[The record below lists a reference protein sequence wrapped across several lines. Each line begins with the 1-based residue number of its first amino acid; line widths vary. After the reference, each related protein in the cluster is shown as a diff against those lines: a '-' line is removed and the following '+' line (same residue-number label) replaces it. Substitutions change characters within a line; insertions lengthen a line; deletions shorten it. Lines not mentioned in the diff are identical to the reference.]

1 MCGTCG
7 CGEAEVR
14 VVDPATG
21 AVTHTHDGVTHT
33 HRPGEGG
40 AGHGEHGHGGDD
52 HSGHGHGHE
61 HGSGHGHEHGSGHEH
76 GPEHGHE
83 HVRLDVTAGAP
94 GGLATTGVALA
105 AATGHGDPT
114 TLDLELD
121 VLAKNDALAARTRAW
136 LADTGITAVNLM
148 SSPGSG
154 KTTLLERTIRELGR
168 PVSVVEG
175 DQETLLDAERIRAAG
190 ARAVQVNT
198 GSGCHLDAEMLH
210 SALEQLA
217 PAPGSLVM
225 VENVGNLVCPALFD
239 LGEAARVVV
248 ISVTEG
254 DDKPLKYPHMFAAA
268 DLVVV
273 NKTDLLPY
281 VDFDVEVLAANA
293 RRLRPCVPVLPL
305 SARSGEGV
313 AAWYD
318 WIRALG

>member
-33 HRPGEGG
+33 HAPGEGTG
-40 AGHGEHGHGGDD
+40 AHDHGEHEHHGHDHGNGDHGEHDHGEHGHG
-52 HSGHGHGHE
+52 SAE
-61 HGSGHGHEHGSGHEH
+61 
-76 GPEHGHE
+76 
-83 HVRLDVTAGAP
+83 AGAASDTSP
-94 GGLATTGVALA
+94 TAMGVALA
-105 AATGHGDPT
+105 TATGHGEPT
-114 TLDLELD
+114 TLDLEID
-121 VLAKNDALAARTRAW
+121 VLAKIDALAARTRAW
-136 LADTGITAVNLM
+136 LAATGVTAVNLM

-168 PVSVVEG
+168 PVTVVEG

-281 VDFDVEVLAANA
+281 VDFDVAVLTANA
-293 RRLRPCVPVLPL
+293 RRLRPGVPVLSL
-305 SARSGEGV
+305 SARSGENVG
-313 AAWYD
+313 AWYD